1 MLALVIGRYVFRL
14 RYVLLNGEP
23 NGRSE
28 MDIETGY
35 YRGERMFAR
44 RSREA
49 FSVGFDFYEKAKCRG
64 NPRIAAPSSRAM
76 SRVQRIL
83 CVCVCVKIVSPGLA
97 YIRRRNYES
106 ITRSRARLSPDCPR
120 GLPESARTYLA
131 REFDTSGK
139 GRSPESD
146 LSDKAGA

>member
-1 MLALVIGRYVFRL
+1 MPRKSANRRTLVTCDVESSAHL
-14 RYVLLNGEP
+14 RASYSLSLSLSLCV
-23 NGRSE
+23 
-28 MDIETGY
+28 
-35 YRGERMFAR
+35 
-44 RSREA
+44 
-49 FSVGFDFYEKAKCRG
+49 
-64 NPRIAAPSSRAM
+64 
-76 SRVQRIL
+76 